1 MTDKIADPVEPAKQ
15 PPPIMNTTDATAPP
29 IVNSTDAT
37 RGEPLA
43 MRAQK
48 RKAELEQAL
57 EKLPAEDTRTRN
69 DFDVALATIN
79 ALLTGNLDR
88 LSASTAAELSRIL
101 ESSKHLGEVT
111 PST

>member
-1 MTDKIADPVEPAKQ
+1 MTDKIADPAEPAKQ
-15 PPPIMNTTDATAPP
+15 PPPIMNTTDAT
-29 IVNSTDAT
+29 

-43 MRAQK
+43 IRAQK
-48 RKAELEQAL
+48 RKVELEQAL
-57 EKLPAEDTRTRN
+57 EKIPADDIRTRN

-88 LSASTAAELSRIL
+88 LSNSTAAELSRIL